1 MEQQRLHTSFS
12 KICEY
17 AEQYALDRESEN
29 THDMRS
35 HYASADPHDL
45 HASAAE
51 CSFIAQLAQTVDAR
65 TVIAIGSDN
74 EMEVQYLTE
83 TLPSGSLITV
93 VNAHSKTGPGMRN
106 SYSPARS
113 NTNNVK
119 LRIVTADINEYLPRL
134 NENDYDMVILGNGAG
149 DPQQIAAA
157 SSRLLRPQGVLLITD
172 VLALRSRTSNGGVIN
187 PADRSDHTVSMRDLI
202 ARFSEAEDYTSVL
215 LPVGSGILFCTR
227 Q

>member
-35 HYASADPHDL
+35 HYASADPHD
-45 HASAAE
+45 
-51 CSFIAQLAQTVDAR
+51 R

-83 TLPSGSLITV
+83 TLPPGSLITV
-93 VNAHSKTGPGMRN
+93 INAHSKTGPGLRN

-119 LRIVTADINEYLPRL
+119 LRTVTADINEYLPRL

-187 PADRSDHTVSMRDLI
+187 PADRSDHTVSMRELI

>member
-65 TVIAIGSDN
+65 TVIAFGSDN

-106 SYSPARS
+106 R
-113 NTNNVK
+113 
-119 LRIVTADINEYLPRL
+119 
-134 NENDYDMVILGNGAG
+134 
-149 DPQQIAAA
+149 
-157 SSRLLRPQGVLLITD
+157 
-172 VLALRSRTSNGGVIN
+172 
-187 PADRSDHTVSMRDLI
+187 DRK
-202 ARFSEAEDYTSVL
+202 SV
-215 LPVGSGILFCTR
+215 V
-227 Q
+227 

>member
-29 THDMRS
+29 AHDMRS

-119 LRIVTADINEYLPRL
+119 LRTVTADINEYLPRL

-157 SSRLLRPQGVLLITD
+157 ASRLLRPQGVLLITD
-172 VLALRSRTSNGGVIN
+172 VLPLRSRLS
-187 PADRSDHTVSMRDLI
+187 PAACRLRDTLLHKAIKCRVLRYKTVNTQQAGDL
-202 ARFSEAEDYTSVL
+202 
-215 LPVGSGILFCTR
+215 PGGSGRRAPAHAAF
-227 Q
+227 